1 MEMMNKLIGNSK
13 DMVETR
19 EKCDV
24 KIDGFQNKA
33 HQGGKN
39 VKRYERCVSRIV
51 DDDFTEMSDENYD
64 SVPLGHEDLFGQPR
78 SCRYEEVRRDGYFVQ
93 GDYMGNFSYYDEA
106 DRSLGS
112 IKMKIPLFQAK
123 NILRVY
129 LK

>member
-1 MEMMNKLIGNSK
+1 MTKLIGNLE
-13 DMVETR
+13 DMVERR

-33 HQGGKN
+33 HRGGKN
-39 VKRYERCVSRIV
+39 VKRYERCVSLII

-64 SVPLGHEDLFGQPR
+64 SVPLDHKDLFGQPR
-78 SCRYEEVRRDGYFVQ
+78 SCRYEEARRDGYFVQ
-93 GDYMGNFSYYDEA
+93 GDYMGNFGCYYDV

-112 IKMKIPLFQAK
+112 IKMKIPLFQGK
-123 NILRVY
+123 NNLRMY